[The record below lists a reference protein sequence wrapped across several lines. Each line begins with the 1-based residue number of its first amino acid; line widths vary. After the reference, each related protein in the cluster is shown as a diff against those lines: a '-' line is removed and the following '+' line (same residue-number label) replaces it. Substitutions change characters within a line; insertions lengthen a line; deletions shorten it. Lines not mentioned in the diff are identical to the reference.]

1 MRKKGAE
8 LVFLGELPDG
18 EEVIDFYHAAGHLDT
33 ALAAAYGDTHPK
45 RRAQFEKQ
53 RHVLLEDYKGVEKP
67 MIRSLVH
74 LRDTYPRRKKI
85 ARELKYFRR
94 NRHRMRYAALKEQ
107 GLPIGS
113 GVTEAACKTLSNATH
128 EEVRNAMGRA
138 RRPSVSPFYPS
149 ALSCRAIASS
159 EPGPCSHIPTRR
171 RLRLSTMSCRYAV
184 GNDRCQYESYT
195 QIILIRSPRVAE
207 HDVLRAFPE
216 HELSKRL
223 QLIEAFDDR
232 EKMIAGEPPH
242 LAREQRAPVSEQNLR
257 FAEAAG
263 VKQDIP
269 ARGMARVV
277 LEWQLRIELSDA

>member
-53 RHVLLEDYKGVEKP
+53 RHVLLEDYKGVEKV
-67 MIRSLVH
+67 IRSLVH

-138 RRPSVSPFYPS
+138 RRPSHSILPRSRAEQSLRASLDPARTYLQGGGYDS
-149 ALSCRAIASS
+149 RQCRADTQLAMIGVSMRVTPKPIALKSLPLMLATVNDAS
-159 EPGPCSHIPTRR
+159 TSNRELVLHGQARTWGALPQLRRGQDGP
-171 RLRLSTMSCRYAV
+171 LRL
-184 GNDRCQYESYT
+184 
-195 QIILIRSPRVAE
+195 
-207 HDVLRAFPE
+207 H
-216 HELSKRL
+216 
-223 QLIEAFDDR
+223 
-232 EKMIAGEPPH
+232 
-242 LAREQRAPVSEQNLR
+242 
-257 FAEAAG
+257 
-263 VKQDIP
+263 
-269 ARGMARVV
+269 RGM
-277 LEWQLRIELSDA
+277 L

>member
-53 RHVLLEDYKGVEKP
+53 RHVLLEDYKGVEKV
-67 MIRSLVH
+67 IRSLVH

-113 GVTEAACKTLSNATH
+113 GVTEAACKTLSN
-128 EEVRNAMGRA
+128 ERMEILPRSRA
-138 RRPSVSPFYPS
+138 ELAASLDPARTYLQGGGYDSRQ
-149 ALSCRAIASS
+149 CRADTQLAMIGVSMRVT
-159 EPGPCSHIPTRR
+159 PNLMGVDLIFTMV
-171 RLRLSTMSCRYAV
+171 STTYRH
-184 GNDRCQYESYT
+184 T
-195 QIILIRSPRVAE
+195 
-207 HDVLRAFPE
+207 
-216 HELSKRL
+216 
-223 QLIEAFDDR
+223 
-232 EKMIAGEPPH
+232 IAG
-242 LAREQRAPVSEQNLR
+242 
-257 FAEAAG
+257 
-263 VKQDIP
+263 
-269 ARGMARVV
+269 M
-277 LEWQLRIELSDA
+277 